1 MTEFLQQ
8 TFNGLSIGSVYIL
21 VGVGL
26 TLVFGISRIMNYAQ
40 GQFLILGTFIGY
52 ALVTAGVPWW
62 LALLVSPIAV
72 GALGAVLYLSM
83 FRRLASDFL
92 ATFILTVGLGIV
104 IQQLIVEVWGPEQRQ
119 IDSAVTTGSVEVGG
133 VVLTESRL
141 LILGLC
147 VPLVA
152 GLFFALARTDLGRRM
167 RATAENREV
176 ASLVGIDATR
186 TTAIAF
192 WIGSALAGLAGV
204 LLGILFPFTAF
215 SGNAFLIKGLAVAL
229 AGGIGNVTGAVVIGL
244 TLGLVETYG
253 SAYTFGPEWQNGYA
267 FVLLIAILAW
277 RPGGLFRGTVEI

>member
-8 TFNGLSIGSVYIL
+8 TFNGLSIGAVYVL

-52 ALVTAGVPWW
+52 ALVSAGVPWW
-62 LALLVSPIAV
+62 LALVISPVAV
-72 GALGAVLYLSM
+72 GVLGTALYLTM
-83 FRRLASDFL
+83 FRRLSSDHL

-104 IQQLIVEVWGPEQRQ
+104 IQQLIIEVWGPEQRQ
-119 IDSAVTTGSVEVGG
+119 IDSPLTGGVDVSG
-133 VVLTESRL
+133 VVLADARL

-147 VPLVA
+147 VPMVV
-152 GLFFALARTDLGRRM
+152 GLLWTLGRTDLGRRM

-176 ASLVGIDATR
+176 ASLVGVNAAR

-192 WIGSALAGLAGV
+192 WIGSALAGVAGV

-277 RPGGLFRGTVEI
+277 RPNGLFRGTVEI

>member
-8 TFNGLSIGSVYIL
+8 TFNGLSIGSVYVL

-62 LALLVSPIAV
+62 LALLVSPVAV

-83 FRRLASDFL
+83 FRRLASDYL

-119 IDSAVTTGSVEVGG
+119 IDSAVTTGSVDVGG
-133 VVLTESRL
+133 VVLTDSRL
-141 LILGLC
+141 LIIGVC

-152 GLFFALARTDLGRRM
+152 GLFLALARTDLGRRM

-176 ASLVGIDATR
+176 ASLMGVDATR

-192 WIGSALAGLAGV
+192 WIGSALAGIAGV
-204 LLGILFPFTAF
+204 LLGILFPFTAY

-229 AGGIGNVTGAVVIGL
+229 AGGIGNVKGAVVIGI

-253 SAYTFGPEWQNGYA
+253 SAYTIGPEWQNGYA

-277 RPGGLFRGTVEI
+277 RPSGLFRGTVEI

>member
-8 TFNGLSIGSVYIL
+8 TFNGLSIGSVYVL

-52 ALVTAGVPWW
+52 ALVTVGVPWW
-62 LALLVSPIAV
+62 LALVVSPLAV
-72 GALGAVLYLSM
+72 GALGAVLYLTM
-83 FRRLASDFL
+83 FKRLASDFL

-119 IDSAVTTGSVEVGG
+119 IDSAVTTGSVDIGG
-133 VVLTESRL
+133 VVLTDSRL
-141 LILGLC
+141 LIIGAC
-147 VPLVA
+147 VPLVG
-152 GLFFALARTDLGRRM
+152 GLFAILGRTDLGRRM

-176 ASLVGIDATR
+176 ASLMGIDATR
-186 TTAIAF
+186 TTSVAF

-229 AGGIGNVTGAVVIGL
+229 AGGVGNVTGAVVVGL

-253 SAYTFGPEWQNGYA
+253 SAYAVGPEWQDGYA
-267 FVLLIAILAW
+267 FVLLIGILAW
-277 RPGGLFRGTVEI
+277 RPTGLFRGTVEI

>member
-1 MTEFLQQ
+1 LTEFLQQ
-8 TFNGLSIGSVYIL
+8 TFNGLSIGSVYVL

-62 LALLVSPIAV
+62 LALAVSPMAV

-104 IQQLIVEVWGPEQRQ
+104 IQQLIVEIWGPEQRQ
-119 IDSAVTTGSVEVGG
+119 IDSAVTTGSVEIGG
-133 VVLTESRL
+133 VVLTDSRL
-141 LILGLC
+141 LILGAC

-152 GLFFALARTDLGRRM
+152 GLFLGLARTDLGRRM

-176 ASLVGIDATR
+176 ASLMGVDATR

-253 SAYTFGPEWQNGYA
+253 SAYTIGPEWQNGYA

>member
-8 TFNGLSIGSVYIL
+8 TFNGLSIGWVYVL

-62 LALLVSPIAV
+62 LALLISPIAI

-83 FRRLASDFL
+83 FRRLASDYL

-133 VVLTESRL
+133 VVFTNSRL
-141 LILGLC
+141 LILVVG
-147 VPLVA
+147 VPLVV
-152 GLFFALARTDLGRRM
+152 GLFLALARTDLGSRM

-229 AGGIGNVTGAVVIGL
+229 AGGIGNVTGAVVVGL

-253 SAYTFGPEWQNGYA
+253 SAYTIGPEWQNGYA

>member
-8 TFNGLSIGSVYIL
+8 TFNGLSIGSVYVL

-26 TLVFGISRIMNYAQ
+26 TLVFGISKVMNYAQ

-52 ALVTAGVPWW
+52 ALVSAGIPWW
-62 LALLVSPIAV
+62 IALVVSPAAV
-72 GALGAVLYLSM
+72 GLLGAVFYLSM

-104 IQQLIVEVWGPEQRQ
+104 IQQVIVEVWGPEQRQ
-119 IDSAVTTGSVEVGG
+119 IDSSVATGSLNVGG
-133 VVLTESRL
+133 VVFTDSRL
-141 LILGLC
+141 LIIGLC
-147 VPLVA
+147 VPLLV
-152 GLFFALARTDLGRRM
+152 GLFAILGRTGLGRRM

-176 ASLVGIDATR
+176 ASLMGIDATW
-186 TTAIAF
+186 TTSIAF

-215 SGNAFLIKGLAVAL
+215 SGNTFLIKGLAVAL
-229 AGGIGNVTGAVVIGL
+229 AGGVGNVTGAVVVGL

-253 SAYTFGPEWQNGYA
+253 SAYGVGPEWQDGYA

-277 RPGGLFRGTVEI
+277 RPTGLFRGTVEI

>member
-8 TFNGLSIGSVYIL
+8 TFNGLSIGSVYVL

-52 ALVTAGVPWW
+52 ALVSAGIPWW
-62 LALLVSPIAV
+62 LALLVSPVAV
-72 GALGAVLYLSM
+72 GVMGAVLYRVM
-83 FRRLASDFL
+83 FRRLAQDYL

-104 IQQLIVEVWGPEQRQ
+104 IQQVIVEIWGPEQRQ
-119 IDSAVTTGSVEVGG
+119 IDSSVTTGSVDVGG
-133 VVLTESRL
+133 VVLTDSRL
-141 LILGLC
+141 LILAAC
-147 VPLVA
+147 VPIVA
-152 GLFFALARTDLGRRM
+152 GLFLALARTDLGRRM
-167 RATAENREV
+167 RATAENPEM
-176 ASLVGIDATR
+176 ASLVGVDGNR
-186 TTAIAF
+186 TTSTAF
-192 WIGSALAGLAGV
+192 FIGSALAGVAGV

-215 SGNAFLIKGLAVAL
+215 SGNTFLIKGLAVAL

-253 SAYTFGPEWQNGYA
+253 SAYTVGPEWQNGYA

-277 RPGGLFRGTVEI
+277 RPRGLFRGTVEI